1 MTGTINGWS
10 TEKLYQDLGIEYLR
24 SRPWLRRLW
33 LFHKTMPFPQNHL
46 PIYLISV
53 RNASTITP
61 FKVRHD
67 FFKKYCFPT
76 VISKSKKL
84 DLEIYH
90 SASLEIFNKYL
101 LRLCVKQKALQMPV
115 FYFFFSTANLD
126 KLTKVASR
134 TFHIC

>member
-1 MTGTINGWS
+1 MV
-10 TEKLYQDLGIEYLR
+10 K
-24 SRPWLRRLW
+24 
-33 LFHKTMPFPQNHL
+33 KTMAFPQNHAFSTKYL

-53 RNASTITP
+53 RNSNTITP

-67 FFKKYCFPT
+67 FFKKHCFPT